1 MSKDIK
7 IVSVIGVGYLGK
19 QIAEQTA
26 LKSYTVRLYD
36 TNKEDLEKFSRKLE
50 RRKRVKNISGEIT
63 SHSNIQDAVK
73 DTDLIIEAVPEKLE
87 LKREIFKLIDKI
99 APPHAIIATN
109 SSSIPVSNL
118 EDAVE
123 RKDKVLN
130 IHFYNVI
137 TMPMADIQRGTK
149 TSDDT
154 FEKGKNWVESI
165 EITPLIVKK
174 ECYGFVFN
182 RVWRAIKKECLKIWA
197 GGYADLEEVDKAWR
211 IFTGMSIGPFQFMDQ
226 IGLDVVYD
234 IEMSYY
240 KNSQNPD
247 DIPPEA
253 LKKLVD
259 VGQLGR
265 KSGKGFYNY

>member
-1 MSKDIK
+1 MNSEIK
-7 IVSVIGVGYLGK
+7 IVAIIGVGYLGK

-26 LKSYTVRLYD
+26 LKDYTVRLYD
-36 TNKEDLEKFSRKLE
+36 INKEDLEKFSRKLE
-50 RRKRVKNISGEIT
+50 RRKRVKNIPGEISYHDT
-63 SHSNIQDAVK
+63 IEDAVR
-73 DTDLIIEAVPEKLE
+73 DADLIIEAVPEKLE
-87 LKREIFKLIDKI
+87 LKREIFKVIDKS
-99 APPHAIIATN
+99 APEHAILATN
-109 SSSIPVSNL
+109 SSSIPVSKL
-118 EDAVE
+118 EDSVK

-149 TSDDT
+149 TSDDA
-154 FEKGKNWVESI
+154 FEKGKKWVESI

-182 RVWRAIKKECLKIWA
+182 RVWRAIKKECLNIWA

-240 KNSQNPD
+240 NNSKKPD
-247 DIPPEA
+247 DFPPQA
-253 LKKLVD
+253 LKELVD
-259 VGQLGR
+259 KGQLGR
-265 KSGKGFYNY
+265 KTGKGFYEY